1 MAQDDRWTVKIL
13 SLPVFSDEF
22 SLAILKSPLANLAFV
37 HAVDVTS
44 ASEFVEQIAEWSNEW
59 DKDVA
64 AAICSN
70 PMILEHF
77 WRLACSAEKVFLQ
90 STVYQLGFGLCERSL
105 MEDQERSVAW
115 LRKSAT
121 VAPLVKKVIQPSKK
135 LKVGSES
142 DSSATPLLD
151 QENAVKAKWAGR
163 LEAIG
168 RRAGV
173 HSKLLN
179 DQDANEELAPG
190 EAAKLR
196 KLVLSSGAPRTMIA
210 HVRAVERLERWAAF
224 SDLELFPLTVEKI
237 LKYALHLDAR
247 FCGPTVI
254 PSFKTSLKWVAA
266 RLVMELP
273 NLDDRRLRALQEK
286 IVADRAK
293 MLKEAKPIPL
303 GVVGALEGLV
313 LNEAEGIPARLFVWW
328 ILCMIFA
335 SLRFDDAVHVNPS
348 ELVMKE
354 EGLFGVAWQTKVDR
368 KRVGTRFVVPKVGFA
383 RPNWLEVGWELM
395 PSVNFDRDFW
405 IPELNTRSEFI
416 QLPPTYARSVKWLKV
431 FVQQAI
437 VQAPHDAMAEEQK
450 TALIRSMAELTAH
463 SCRVTLLDAAVH
475 AGRSTEEIGLQANWK
490 NPGPLVLKYTR
501 NRTAVPATMIKQLVR
516 DLTQEEHFVQED
528 KNTVL
533 TDVCDQELE
542 GIQFYIKT
550 PAQGSYYDYKYHCTV
565 LGDPESIACSRFDF
579 QDCTAVGSDLPDLSA
594 LCKSCA
600 RHRPDIVRMF
610 SPESC

>member
-135 LKVGSES
+135 FKVGSES

-179 DQDANEELAPG
+179 DQGANEELAPG

-196 KLVLSSGAPRTMIA
+196 ELSQ
-210 HVRAVERLERWAAF
+210 
-224 SDLELFPLTVEKI
+224 
-237 LKYALHLDAR
+237 
-247 FCGPTVI
+247 
-254 PSFKTSLKWVAA
+254 
-266 RLVMELP
+266 
-273 NLDDRRLRALQEK
+273 LR
-286 IVADRAK
+286 
-293 MLKEAKPIPL
+293 
-303 GVVGALEGLV
+303 
-313 LNEAEGIPARLFVWW
+313 
-328 ILCMIFA
+328 
-335 SLRFDDAVHVNPS
+335 
-348 ELVMKE
+348 
-354 EGLFGVAWQTKVDR
+354 
-368 KRVGTRFVVPKVGFA
+368 
-383 RPNWLEVGWELM
+383 
-395 PSVNFDRDFW
+395 
-405 IPELNTRSEFI
+405 
-416 QLPPTYARSVKWLKV
+416 
-431 FVQQAI
+431 
-437 VQAPHDAMAEEQK
+437 
-450 TALIRSMAELTAH
+450 
-463 SCRVTLLDAAVH
+463 
-475 AGRSTEEIGLQANWK
+475 
-490 NPGPLVLKYTR
+490 
-501 NRTAVPATMIKQLVR
+501 
-516 DLTQEEHFVQED
+516 
-528 KNTVL
+528 
-533 TDVCDQELE
+533 
-542 GIQFYIKT
+542 
-550 PAQGSYYDYKYHCTV
+550 
-565 LGDPESIACSRFDF
+565 CS
-579 QDCTAVGSDLPDLSA
+579 
-594 LCKSCA
+594 
-600 RHRPDIVRMF
+600 
-610 SPESC
+610 

>member
-13 SLPVFSDEF
+13 SLPLFSDEF
-22 SLAILKSPLANLAFV
+22 SLAILNSPLANLAFV
-37 HAVDVTS
+37 HAVDVSS
-44 ASEFVEQIAEWSNEW
+44 ASEFVEQIAEWSKEW
-59 DKDVA
+59 DGDVA

-70 PMILEHF
+70 PLILEHF

-90 STVYQLGFGLCERSL
+90 STVYQLGFGLCERSPI
-105 MEDQERSVAW
+105 EDEERSVAW

-121 VAPLVKKVIQPSKK
+121 VAPLVKKVIQPSEKF
-135 LKVGSES
+135 KVGSEA
-142 DSSATPLLD
+142 DSSTTPLLD

-163 LEAIG
+163 LEAMG

-173 HSKLLN
+173 HSKLLH
-179 DQDANEELAPG
+179 DQEANEELAPG

-210 HVRAVERLERWAAF
+210 HVRAVERFEHWAAF
-224 SDLELFPLTVEKI
+224 SDIELFPLSVEKI
-237 LKYALHLDAR
+237 LKYALYLDAR

-254 PSFKTSLKWVAA
+254 PSLKTSLKWVAA

-286 IVADRAK
+286 VVADRAK

-313 LNEAEGIPARLFVWW
+313 LNEAEGTPARLFVWW

-348 ELVMKE
+348 DLEMRE

-368 KRVGTRFVVPKVGFA
+368 KRVGARFVVPKVGFA
-383 RPNWLEVGWELM
+383 RADWLEVGWALL
-395 PSVNFDRDFW
+395 PSVNFERDFW

-416 QLPPTYARSVKWLKV
+416 QLPPTYARSVKWMKV

-437 VQAPHDAMAEEQK
+437 VQAPQEALAEEQK

-501 NRTAVPATMIKQLVR
+501 NRTSVPATMIKQLVR
-516 DLTQEEHFVQED
+516 DLTQEEHSVQED

-542 GIQFYIKT
+542 GIQFFIKT
-550 PAQGSYYDYKYHCTV
+550 PAPGSYYDYKYHCTA
-565 LGDPESIACSRFDF
+565 LGDPESIACGRFDF
-579 QDCTAVGSDLPDLSA
+579 QDCTAVGSDLPDVSA

-610 SPESC
+610 TQEGC